1 MSDVLKVETPLLD
14 RDVQSIEEQIGI
26 VKKCLENLRTDEAA
40 LETMGEGSA
49 KDAFREQFNS
59 DCTEIEEVILMLETF
74 KESLAKASKE
84 YTLTSEDVSS
94 LIRAAKI

>member
-1 MSDVLKVETPLLD
+1 MSDVLNVETPLLD

-26 VKKCLENLRTDEAA
+26 VKCLENLRTDEAA
-40 LETMGEGSA
+40 LETMWEVSA
-49 KDAFREQFNS
+49 NDAFSEQFNS

-94 LIRAAKI
+94 LIRAARI